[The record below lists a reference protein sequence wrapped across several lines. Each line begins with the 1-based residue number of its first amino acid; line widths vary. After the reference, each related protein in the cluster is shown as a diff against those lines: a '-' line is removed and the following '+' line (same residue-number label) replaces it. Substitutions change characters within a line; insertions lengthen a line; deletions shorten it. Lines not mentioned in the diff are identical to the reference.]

1 MINTLVIGA
10 SSNSAQYS
18 HMAVNRLRA
27 AGHNVFA
34 IGRETFAI
42 GDVMVSDQPQPWPAV
57 HTITLYLNKE
67 RQQAYESYILSLK
80 PVRIIFNPGAENPE
94 LLTRATAAGIQAIE
108 ACTLVMLAA
117 GTY

>member
-10 SSNSAQYS
+10 SSNPEQYS

-27 AGHNVFA
+27 AGHTVHA
-34 IGRETFAI
+34 IGRGTFPI
-42 GDVMVSDQPQPWPAV
+42 GDVVVTDQPQAWPAI
-57 HTITLYLNKE
+57 HTITLYLNRE
-67 RQQAYESYILSLK
+67 RQQAYASYVLSLK
-80 PVRIIFNPGAENPE
+80 PARIIFNPGAENPE
-94 LLTRATAAGIQAIE
+94 LFNLATAAGIQAIE